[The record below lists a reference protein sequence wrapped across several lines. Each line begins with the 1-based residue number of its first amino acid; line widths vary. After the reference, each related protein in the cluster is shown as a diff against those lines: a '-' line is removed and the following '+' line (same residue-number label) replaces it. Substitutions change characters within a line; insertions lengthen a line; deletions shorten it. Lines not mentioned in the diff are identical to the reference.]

1 MRGSVS
7 EGTVGCRSA
16 WRPRHL
22 LPDKPGAGQ
31 ALLFLLNSQM
41 YPPNRVILF
50 MNLKNEV
57 RADSLGTSQWIPP
70 QAQSRGLKLASSRGG
85 RGGGFVKGKHS
96 LRCVSF
102 SNRWEKKKTPKTPR
116 FWSAASAGCV
126 LPAESHPSADR
137 RQMELAP
144 VAYLFS
150 VWNGQGG
157 GSVAAGGR
165 HGDRRDSGQSQ
176 VAGRSRAIRAAGPAG
191 RLWVR
196 STRLPLS
203 PLSLPPGR
211 ALSPDP
217 AVRSTRFT
225 S

>member
-1 MRGSVS
+1 MRESVS

-102 SNRWEKKKTPKTPR
+102 SNRWEKKNPENPAILACCLCR
-116 FWSAASAGCV
+116 LRSPSRVASQRG
-126 LPAESHPSADR
+126 PSPD
-137 RQMELAP
+137 
-144 VAYLFS
+144 
-150 VWNGQGG
+150 GT
-157 GSVAAGGR
+157 
-165 HGDRRDSGQSQ
+165 
-176 VAGRSRAIRAAGPAG
+176 RSRRLFIFGLEWTG
-191 RLWVR
+191 RWLCR
-196 STRLPLS
+196 
-203 PLSLPPGR
+203 GR
-211 ALSPDP
+211 GEA
-217 AVRSTRFT
+217 R
-225 S
+225 

>member
-102 SNRWEKKKTPKTPR
+102 SNRWEKKNPR
-116 FWSAASAGCV
+116 KPRDFGV
-126 LPAESHPSADR
+126 LPLPAAFSQPSRIPARTVARWNSLPSLIYFRFGMDR
-137 RQMELAP
+137 A
-144 VAYLFS
+144 VALS
-150 VWNGQGG
+150 RPGG
-157 GSVAAGGR
+157 GTVIAETPVRA
-165 HGDRRDSGQSQ
+165 
-176 VAGRSRAIRAAGPAG
+176 RSPAG
-191 RLWVR
+191 HAPSVR
-196 STRLPLS
+196 RVLRVGCGFGPHGCL
-203 PLSLPPGR
+203 LVHSLFLLDAR
-211 ALSPDP
+211 
-217 AVRSTRFT
+217 
-225 S
+225 